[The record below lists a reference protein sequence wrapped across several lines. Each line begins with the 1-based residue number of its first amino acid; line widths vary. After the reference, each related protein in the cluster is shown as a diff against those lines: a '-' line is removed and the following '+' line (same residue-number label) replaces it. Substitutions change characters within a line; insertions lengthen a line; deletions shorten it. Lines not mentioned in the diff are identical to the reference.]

1 MSLVRLDLTER
12 VAWITLDRPPV
23 NVLNIEMLRQLGS
36 VLDEVAKNSEASVA
50 VIGAAADAKAFCA
63 GVDVADHTPDK
74 LAEMLEVF
82 HSALKKL
89 ARLPQTTVAALQGA
103 ALGGG
108 LEVALVCDMV
118 IASSRA
124 KLGQPEIKLACF
136 PPVALAALPMICGRV
151 AAADIILTGE
161 TVDAQRA
168 KEIGLVSRVLAVD
181 DPQEFDGEFREVIA
195 GLAERSPS
203 VLRLTS
209 SLLRRQWVD
218 AFEKALEQAERVYLD
233 DLAKQPDMA
242 EGIAAF
248 VEKRKPVWA
257 S

>member
-23 NVLNIEMLRQLGS
+23 NVLNIEMLRELGS
-36 VLDEVAKNSEASVA
+36 VLDEVAKNEEASVA
-50 VIGAAADAKAFCA
+50 VIGAAAGAKAFCA

-74 LAEMLEVF
+74 LASMLEVF

-89 ARLPQTTVAALQGA
+89 ARLPQATVAALQGA

-108 LEVALVCDMV
+108 LEVALVCDIA
-118 IASSRA
+118 IASTRA
-124 KLGQPEIKLACF
+124 KLGQPEIRLACF
-136 PPVALAALPMICGRV
+136 PPVALAALPKISGRV
-151 AAADIILTGE
+151 ATADIILTGDA
-161 TVDAQRA
+161 VDAQRA
-168 KEIGLVSRVLAVD
+168 KEIGLVSRVLPAE
-181 DPQEFDGEFREVIA
+181 EFDSALREVVA

-203 VLRLTS
+203 VLRLTT

-218 AFEKALEQAERVYLD
+218 DFEEALGLAERCYLD
-233 DLAKQPDMA
+233 DLAQQPDMA

-248 VEKRKPVWA
+248 MEKRQPVWA